1 MDQFLTVVKTLT
13 DVFNLGRLVFYPLAG
28 ALLVA
33 PLDLLMRLL
42 LTSSVRPF
50 QAQLAHDLSAMG
62 GRTAEQVALLLG
74 STVVGFSIAGTTF
87 VSVISRAQDGA
98 EKQEKYAFPRLYPLL
113 RTEREN
119 YSDWLVAEYFR
130 FLEIVVHFPVAL
142 LGMMVLLDLYALT
155 HLLLSSESSGA
166 LALLVTTTLT
176 ISLWLTW
183 RLWWREAIVAQVAQR
198 YCEAKR
204 HLADAVEA
212 ERQKRASTESVRGE
226 LGSPGSEARSAL
238 LR

>member
-28 ALLVA
+28 ALVVV
-33 PLDLLMRLL
+33 PLDLLLRLL
-42 LTSSVRPF
+42 LAGDVQPF
-50 QAQLAHDLSAMG
+50 QVQLTHDLSSLG
-62 GRTAEQVALLLG
+62 GRLAEQGALLLG
-74 STVVGFSIAGTTF
+74 STVMGFVIAATTF
-87 VSVISRAQDGA
+87 VRVISRAQDGA
-98 EKQEKYAFPRLYPLL
+98 EQLEKYAFPRLYPLL

-142 LGMMVLLDLYALT
+142 LGMLLVLDLYALS
-155 HLLLSSESSGA
+155 HLLLAAESSGA
-166 LALLVTTTLT
+166 VALLITGALT
-176 ISLWLTW
+176 VVLWLTW
-183 RLWWREAIVAQVAQR
+183 RFWWRQAVVAQVAQR

-204 HLADAVEA
+204 HLADALEA
-212 ERQKRASTESVRGE
+212 ERQKKRASAEG
-226 LGSPGSEARSAL
+226 PEAMLAAGGDGASAL